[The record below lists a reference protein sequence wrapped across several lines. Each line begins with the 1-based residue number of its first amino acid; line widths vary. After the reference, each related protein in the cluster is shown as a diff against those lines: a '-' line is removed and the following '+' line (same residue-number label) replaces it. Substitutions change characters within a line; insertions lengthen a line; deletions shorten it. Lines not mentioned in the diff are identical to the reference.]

1 MVMSV
6 PLPVSVLFHVVLKLL
21 LIVALILLTS
31 KGRWDRASQE
41 SYIVYKGFY
50 GMVLE
55 DYKIFE
61 NLS

>member
-41 SYIVYKGFY
+41 SYIVYKGTR
-50 GMVLE
+50 MVLE